1 MLVTVFAN
9 GSMHWEVLEYGF
21 KVLILKGRKN
31 TAFLLI
37 LETAPGGICAT
48 GDAQ

>member
-1 MLVTVFAN
+1 M
-9 GSMHWEVLEYGF
+9 LEYGF

-37 LETAPGGICAT
+37 LETVPGVFV
-48 GDAQ
+48 